1 MEESIT
7 SVQACIFKR
16 NKGYQ
21 GGVIYAE
28 TLSQISIVDS
38 YFEGNFAF
46 EGGVLY
52 I

>member
-7 SVQACIFKR
+7 SVQECIFKR

-21 GGVIYAE
+21 GGVFYAE
-28 TLSQISIVDS
+28 NLSQISIVNS
-38 YFEGNFAF
+38 YFEDNFAF
-46 EGGVLY
+46 EGGVLF